1 MDTNQLARAS
11 LLTGGRIARWVTRGA
26 AGLVMLVLLARF
38 VAGSS
43 LTIEGGFLDGLDY
56 LPSWSLSLLVVPL
69 VLAYWALQ
77 QRRLALV
84 CVTTF
89 LVLVF
94 VEEDHSWPGRH
105 VPTAP
110 GAPVLKVAALNV
122 QFYRAGREKV
132 ANAVKSMDA
141 DVVFL
146 SENAVPPEEVP
157 ELEALFAPLH
167 FYAGRSEETAIVSR
181 YPLHDVEEVELP
193 SFQASLRRPNRL
205 EDRRTRGHRS
215 FLHAQLDIEGFVVH
229 VISIRFIAGR
239 PPSKRPGDQL
249 EWGRYLVKTHH
260 EEGAFFLDYLSRLKG
275 PVIFGGDLNAPPSA
289 RVIRR
294 LADVAQDAYLAT
306 HWWGRPT
313 FDVKFALLRLD
324 YLFGMNGA
332 VPLES
337 SRLSHVVSDHYPIW
351 ARFALTQPDGRAL
364 TMPTAI
370 RSPGG
375 STVPIAVV
383 YGAPTMT
390 AEQYRESWT
399 GGPPSRRRPH

>member
-1 MDTNQLARAS
+1 MHRVNTKQFARAS
-11 LLTGGRIARWVTRGA
+11 LLTGRRTARWMTLGA
-26 AGLVMLVLLARF
+26 AGLVMLVLLARL

-43 LTIEGGFLDGLDY
+43 LTNEGAFLDGLDY
-56 LPSWSLSLLVVPL
+56 LPPWSLSLLVVPL
-69 VLAYWALQ
+69 GLACWALQ
-77 QRRLALV
+77 QPRLALV

-105 VPTAP
+105 LPTAP

-181 YPLHDVEEVELP
+181 HPLRDVKEVELP
-193 SFQASLRRPNRL
+193 SFKASLRRPNRL
-205 EDRRTRGHRS
+205 EDLRTRGRRS
-215 FLHAQLDIEGFVVH
+215 FLHAQLDMQGFAIH

-249 EWGRYLVKTHH
+249 AWGRYLVKTHH
-260 EEGAFFLDYLSRLKG
+260 EEGGFFLDYLSRLKG

-294 LADVAQDAYLAT
+294 LTEVAQDAYLAT

-313 FDVKFALLRLD
+313 FDVKLAVLRLD

-332 VPLES
+332 VPIES
-337 SRLSHVVSDHYPIW
+337 SRLSHVVSDHYPVW
-351 ARFALTQPDGRAL
+351 ARFALTQSDKE
-364 TMPTAI
+364 
-370 RSPGG
+370 
-375 STVPIAVV
+375 
-383 YGAPTMT
+383 
-390 AEQYRESWT
+390 AEVATR
-399 GGPPSRRRPH
+399 

>member
-1 MDTNQLARAS
+1 MHRVNAKQFARAS
-11 LLTGGRIARWVTRGA
+11 LLTGRRIARWMTRGA

-38 VAGSS
+38 VAGMS
-43 LTIEGGFLDGLDY
+43 LTNEGAFLDGLDY
-56 LPSWSLSLLVVPL
+56 LPPWPLSVLVVPL
-69 VLAYWALQ
+69 GLACWALQ

-94 VEEDHSWPGRH
+94 VEEDHWWPGRH
-105 VPTAP
+105 VQTAS
-110 GAPVLKVAALNV
+110 GAPVLKIAGLNV
-122 QFYRAGREKV
+122 QFYRAGREQV

-141 DVVFL
+141 DVVLL

-157 ELEALFAPLH
+157 EFEALFAPLH
-167 FYAGRSEETAIVSR
+167 FYAGRSDETAIVSR
-181 YPLHDVEEVELP
+181 HPLRDVEEVELP
-193 SFQASLRRPNRL
+193 SFQASLYRRNRL
-205 EDRRTRGHRS
+205 EDQPTHRRRS
-215 FLHAQLDIEGFVVH
+215 FLHAQLDMHGFAIH

-239 PPSKRPGDQL
+239 PRSKRLGDQL
-249 EWGRYLVKTHH
+249 AWGRYLVKTHH

-332 VPLES
+332 VPVES
-337 SRLSHVVSDHYPIW
+337 SRLSHVVSDHYPVW
-351 ARFALTQPDGRAL
+351 ARFALTQSDEE
-364 TMPTAI
+364 
-370 RSPGG
+370 
-375 STVPIAVV
+375 AVV
-383 YGAPTMT
+383 PA
-390 AEQYRESWT
+390 R
-399 GGPPSRRRPH
+399 